1 MNSSSATMELSVAYL
16 GWINDQL
23 RVDVEWQETTVR
35 RRHKTSAVRRFV
47 VAGVACISL
56 ALAQIISS

>member
-1 MNSSSATMELSVAYL
+1 MISSSTTMELSVAYL

-23 RVDVEWQETTVR
+23 RVDVETEETVAR
-35 RRHKTSAVRRFV
+35 RRQKTSVLRRFV

-56 ALAQIISS
+56 ALAQIITS

>member
-1 MNSSSATMELSVAYL
+1 MNASSTTMELSVAYL

-23 RVDVEWQETTVR
+23 RVDIESDQQFVR
-35 RRHKTSAVRRFV
+35 RTKNSAVRRFV